1 MNGNDAKKMKLDQPE
16 AQNLLNQFEFVRILN
31 EESLTK
37 KIIILA
43 KHKTEQNE
51 ETNKAVFILMK
62 SNFNLEE
69 VKSYLSDENSFEI
82 QIENDIYKKLS
93 LYPLKPYNSK
103 I

>member
-16 AQNLLNQFEFVRILN
+16 VKNLLNQFEFVRILN
-31 EESLTK
+31 EQSLTK
-37 KIIILA
+37 HITILA

-51 ETNKAVFILMK
+51 ETNKAVFILTK

-69 VKSYLSDENSFEI
+69 VKSYLSDENSFEV
-82 QIENDIYKKLS
+82 QLENDIYKKLS

>member
-1 MNGNDAKKMKLDQPE
+1 MKLDQPE